1 MTATELNNIL
11 KDLGI
16 QYKQSNTWFFYKQYD
31 YLIREDYAD
40 YVIDEFGQTL
50 NWSKKGRQFIIDK
63 LNENNYLKS
72 NGTF

>member
-1 MTATELNNIL
+1 MV
-11 KDLGI
+11 
-16 QYKQSNTWFFYKQYD
+16 FYKQYN
-31 YLIREDYAD
+31 YLIRED
-40 YVIDEFGQTL
+40 YVIDEFGKTL

>member
-1 MTATELNNIL
+1 MV
-11 KDLGI
+11 
-16 QYKQSNTWFFYKQYD
+16 FYKQYD

-50 NWSKKGRQFIIDK
+50 NWTEKGRKFIIDK

>member
-1 MTATELNNIL
+1 MV
-11 KDLGI
+11 
-16 QYKQSNTWFFYKQYD
+16 FYKQYD

-40 YVIDEFGQTL
+40 YIIDEFGQAL
-50 NWSKKGRQFIIDK
+50 NWTEKGRQFITDK

>member
-1 MTATELNNIL
+1 MVYSINNQTH
-11 KDLGI
+11 G
-16 QYKQSNTWFFYKQYD
+16 FFYKQYD

-50 NWSKKGRQFIIDK
+50 NWTEKGRQFIIDK

-72 NGTF
+72 NGTFW

>member
-1 MTATELNNIL
+1 MV
-11 KDLGI
+11 
-16 QYKQSNTWFFYKQYD
+16 FYKQYD

-50 NWSKKGRQFIIDK
+50 NWTEKGIQFIIDK

-72 NGTF
+72 NGIF